1 MSVYKPA
8 ATWRAL
14 ADQGKTW
21 SKVLVYKVA
30 GVPFDNTGYEARMMV
45 RRNYDSTPVLSLTS
59 SPNAGISLGGAD
71 GQIVFFVSAVQMED
85 LLGKYVF
92 DLELYDPLN
101 PAIVFGIV
109 RGTLEVRR
117 QVTYV

>member
-1 MSVYKPA
+1 MTIYKPA

-21 SKVLVYKVA
+21 SKVLIYKVA
-30 GVPFDNTGYEARMMV
+30 GTPFDNSAYEARMMV
-45 RRNYDSTPVLSLTS
+45 RRNYDSAPVVSLTS
-59 SPNAGISLGGAD
+59 DPSAGISLGGAN
-71 GQIVFFVSAVQMED
+71 GQIVFFVSAVEMED

-92 DLELYDPLN
+92 DLELYDPTDDDVVL
-101 PAIVFGIV
+101 GIV

-117 QVTYV
+117 EVTHG